1 MDGKRFPSRVISSP
15 MPIDYGSTLDLDNR
29 NVSVAD
35 YEIVVSQALKNVRH
49 LDRRN
54 LETELRIGKEKKISR
69 RCGGARPQCRCHT
82 NYFVLHGIFS

>member
-1 MDGKRFPSRVISSP
+1 MESGFRQGFISSP
-15 MPIDYGSTLDLDNR
+15 MPIDYGRTLDLDNR

-54 LETELRIGKEKKISR
+54 LETELRIGKDKKISR

-82 NYFVLHGIFS
+82 NYFVLHAIFS